1 MMRHI
6 LLTFGISLLLSAM
19 ALPTQAQVVNG
30 HVTFLGIPL
39 NETPQGMRD
48 KLMAKGMKKAV
59 GMETDTGNIYL
70 TGTVNGVPSTVHIV
84 VGVGNKIYNINCIEK
99 KDYRLPQA
107 KARAK
112 ALLAQM
118 EAIYGKAKSTN
129 FSDDVV
135 GEATINVA
143 NGSVLVGYSNQDE
156 MDGASDFYYVS
167 STYNDQR
174 DN

>member
-1 MMRHI
+1 MRHI
-6 LLTFGISLLLSAM
+6 LLTFGISLLLGAM

-39 NETPQGMRD
+39 NETPQG
-48 KLMAKGMKKAV
+48 
-59 GMETDTGNIYL
+59 I
-70 TGTVNGVPSTVHIV
+70 
-84 VGVGNKIYNINCIEK
+84 
-99 KDYRLPQA
+99 
-107 KARAK
+107 
-112 ALLAQM
+112 
-118 EAIYGKAKSTN
+118 
-129 FSDDVV
+129 
-135 GEATINVA
+135 A

>member
-6 LLTFGISLLLSAM
+6 LLTFGISLLLGAM
-19 ALPTQAQVVNG
+19 ALPTQAQV
-30 HVTFLGIPL
+30 
-39 NETPQGMRD
+39 
-48 KLMAKGMKKAV
+48 
-59 GMETDTGNIYL
+59 
-70 TGTVNGVPSTVHIV
+70 VNGVPSTVHIV

>member
-6 LLTFGISLLLSAM
+6 LLTFGISLLLGAM
-19 ALPTQAQVVNG
+19 ALPTQAQV
-30 HVTFLGIPL
+30 
-39 NETPQGMRD
+39 
-48 KLMAKGMKKAV
+48 
-59 GMETDTGNIYL
+59 
-70 TGTVNGVPSTVHIV
+70 VNGVPSTVHIV
-84 VGVGNKIYNINCIEK
+84 VGVGNKIYHINCIEK

-112 ALLAQM
+112 ALLTQL